1 MCALW
6 GAGTFTADSQT
17 IEAMTAQLIELKLF
31 ERSTA
36 DGYQLMTSG
45 VDSIGQITENEYQFH
60 QNYFGSLD
68 ELNPNLGVD
77 PATIKKLNDLVLEI
91 KNLLYEQTSYS
102 IQPGKHS

>member
-68 ELNPNLGVD
+68 LVNPSLGVD
-77 PATIKKLNDLVLEI
+77 ASIIDQLNNLALQIKKL
-91 KNLLYEQTSYS
+91 LYD
-102 IQPGKHS
+102 